1 MSAVAT
7 RLRDAA
13 ARVPGGADALL
24 AGALATVALAQA
36 LVAPIASLPVGV
48 VIALGTTV
56 PVAWRRTRPIA
67 AALIPSV
74 TGLIPSDGYV
84 YVGYVVAFIV
94 FYSVSAHVADRATV
108 VAVVAAGVGLAVA
121 GSAVHGEYFGA
132 LSAVAGPAVVG
143 RFVRHQRAQTL
154 RLERL
159 SHELEQEREHRVASA
174 VTEERARIAR
184 ELHDVIA
191 HEVSVIAIQSEAAE
205 AALEHDATLARAPLE
220 TIRSSAGGALSEM
233 RRLLGV
239 LRADGD
245 EAERVPQP
253 GIADIPALVEQARA
267 LGIDATLTVA
277 GTPVAP
283 PASVDLT
290 AYRIVQEA
298 LTNVRKH
305 APGARA
311 GVVLTWHD
319 RDLAVEVRNDGPAVS
334 APTGGGH

>member
-67 AALIPSV
+67 AALIPSA

-94 FYSVSAHVADRATV
+94 FYSVAAHVADRATV

-121 GSAVHGEYFGA
+121 GSAVHGAAFGEYFGA

-283 PASVDLT
+283 PAS
-290 AYRIVQEA
+290 
-298 LTNVRKH
+298 
-305 APGARA
+305 
-311 GVVLTWHD
+311 
-319 RDLAVEVRNDGPAVS
+319 
-334 APTGGGH
+334 